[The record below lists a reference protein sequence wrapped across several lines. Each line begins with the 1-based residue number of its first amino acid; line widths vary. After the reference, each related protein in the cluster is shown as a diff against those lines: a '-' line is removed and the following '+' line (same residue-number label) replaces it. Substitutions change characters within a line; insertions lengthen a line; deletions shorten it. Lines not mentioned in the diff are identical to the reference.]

1 MALILVVE
9 DSPTQTYSLKKILTK
24 YGHKVITAEDGV
36 QGVELAKRE
45 LPDLILMDIV
55 MPKLNGFQATRLLT
69 KDVKTSHIPIILV
82 TNKDQETD
90 EIWGRR
96 QGAKRYITKPVDED
110 SLMRDIHE
118 LLAAPSYPSKV

>member
-9 DSPTQTYSLKKILTK
+9 DSPTQTYSLKRILTK

-55 MPKLNGFQATRLLT
+55 MPRLNGFQATRLLT

-96 QGAKRYITKPVDED
+96 QGAKRYVTKPFDED

-118 LLAAPSYPSKV
+118 LLATPSRLGKV